1 MTQRQEN
8 SATEAEELQDTL
20 LDAALSHVAFEG
32 WSEATFEA
40 AVADSGVNA
49 GLASALFPRRSIDLA
64 ASYHR
69 RGDAMMLK
77 KLAEASLSDLRFRD
91 KIATA
96 VRFRLEAVSDKEA
109 VRRGMALFALPHHA
123 AEGTRLVWGT
133 ADAIW
138 TALGDRSEDV
148 NWYTKRASLSAVYSS
163 TVLFWLGDD
172 SPNQQATWEFLD
184 RRIENVMQF
193 ETFKA
198 SVNKSPVLKPLL
210 AGPNWLLN
218 QIRAPKSRTDLPGR
232 WRPRADG

>member
-8 SATEAEELQDTL
+8 SEPEAGELQETL
-20 LDAALSHVAFEG
+20 LDAALSHVPFDG
-32 WSEATFEA
+32 WSEATFQEA
-40 AVADSGVNA
+40 LADSGLDA
-49 GLASALFPRRSIDLA
+49 GLASALFPRRSLDLA
-64 ASYHR
+64 VAYHR
-69 RGDAMMLK
+69 RGDAMMLQ
-77 KLAEASLSDLRFRD
+77 KLAEANLGEMRFRD

-96 VRFRLEAVSDKEA
+96 VRFRLEVVCDKEA

-123 AEGTRLVWGT
+123 AEGTRLIWGT

-138 TALGDRSEDV
+138 TALGDTSQDV
-148 NWYTKRASLSAVYSS
+148 NWYTKRASLSGVYSS

-172 SPNQQATWEFLD
+172 SPGHQATWDFLD

-193 ETFKA
+193 ETLKA
-198 SVNKSPVLKPLL
+198 SVNQNPLLKPLL

-218 QIRAPKSRTDLPGR
+218 QIQAPKSRDDLPGR